1 MEENQL
7 KVLVESVV
15 NYFNVTR
22 NDDVSVGTPYLLNAD
37 QAEESDFL
45 SGMIAISGNK
55 NGWLR
60 YSAPRIMIKHLLLS
74 MGESDTSADN
84 MEDMVGEVA
93 NTISGN
99 LRKHFG
105 SEFLISVPKVMS
117 GSSQQ
122 TFEDGTERCYVV
134 PLYWKQ
140 YNSSIVIYLH

>member
-7 KVLVESVV
+7 KALVESVV

-37 QAEESDFL
+37 QAEDAEFL

-74 MGESDTSADN
+74 MGESDTSIVN

-105 SEFLISVPKVMS
+105 SEFLISTPKVVS
-117 GSSQQ
+117 GSVNQQFSQ
-122 TFEDGTERCYVV
+122 GNERCYVV

-140 YNSSIVIYLH
+140 YNSSIVIYLS

>member
-7 KVLVESVV
+7 KALVESVV

-37 QAEESDFL
+37 QAEDAEFL

-74 MGESDTSADN
+74 MGESDTSIVN

-105 SEFLISVPKVMS
+105 SEFSEVLEAFSKHVRKVILMS
-117 GSSQQ
+117 AAILTQVVG
-122 TFEDGTERCYVV
+122 TFFSLLRTF
-134 PLYWKQ
+134 L
-140 YNSSIVIYLH
+140 